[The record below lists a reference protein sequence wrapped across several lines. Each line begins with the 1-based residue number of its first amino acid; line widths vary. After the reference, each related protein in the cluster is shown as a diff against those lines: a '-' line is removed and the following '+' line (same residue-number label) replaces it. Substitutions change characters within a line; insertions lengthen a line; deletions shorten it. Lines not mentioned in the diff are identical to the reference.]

1 MAMKVKDW
9 KGREG
14 KWEYQ
19 EAESDG
25 DDDGGGDGNGG
36 EVEVTEVAGE
46 GLGYDSHREHGK
58 PAENGGSS
66 NCPQFLRL

>member
-1 MAMKVKDW
+1 MAMKVKDQ

-14 KWEYQ
+14 KWKYQ
-19 EAESDG
+19 ETESDG

-36 EVEVTEVAGE
+36 EVKVTEVAGE
-46 GLGYDSHREHGK
+46 GLGYDSHGEHGQS
-58 PAENGGSS
+58 AENGGSS